1 MAGSFT
7 APGSNVPARVT
18 FNSGTID
25 FGSNR
30 LVDVDNIKIDAKWT
44 SVPMYVLNS
53 IKMAALARS
62 SYVVTITADLMSWS
76 PEIDGLLYGSSVA
89 GTPAEITSLDGQ
101 PTLQNPVITCF
112 DSNNKEFQYQVINAI
127 FTADSTSLTQEV
139 YAKWSINLTAIDIN
153 IVYTE

>member
-1 MAGSFT
+1 MSGSFT
-7 APGSNVPARVT
+7 SPGSNVPARVT

-30 LVDVDNIKIDAKWT
+30 LVDVDNIKIDPNWT

-53 IKMAALARS
+53 IKMAALSRS
-62 SYVVTITADLMSWS
+62 SFVVTITADIMSWS

-112 DSNNKEFQYQVINAI
+112 DSNGKEFQYQVINAI
-127 FTADSTSLTQEV
+127 FTADSITLTQEQYV
-139 YAKWSINLTAIDIN
+139 KWSISITAIDIN
-153 IVYTE
+153 IVYTA